1 MEAFFTPYHHLNYM
15 QMRNI
20 FVTKIGNEKYLNEWE
35 FETPKDVRAGA
46 VKELTVNLM
55 TNLKKVNKTS
65 IRKFQMKYK
74 SKKKKTDALTIPKS
88 ALDICFRKK
97 SITMYKSFLGK
108 ENCTF
113 RIGKRQIK
121 KMKNF
126 KIESD
131 SKLFYDGKDFFFL
144 IPYKKQICSEEKKKQ
159 KIVALD
165 PGTRVFQ
172 TGFSEDTIFESHINE
187 EKYLKLR
194 KKISDLQSRRKFKN
208 VKRIYQKMKNMVTD
222 LHWKTIEYLRKNFT
236 DVLIPIFESQKM
248 TNGKSFLSKKT
259 KNLMLNL
266 SHYTFRQRLIEK
278 TKEYRGFN
286 VYTCNEAYTSKTC
299 TKCGNIYNIG
309 SSKTYS
315 CKKCNIVI
323 DRDINASRN
332 IFLKYCSLYS

>member
-1 MEAFFTPYHHLNYM
+1 
-15 QMRNI
+15 MRNI

-144 IPYKKQICSEEKKKQ
+144 IPYKKQICSEEKK
-159 KIVALD
+159 
-165 PGTRVFQ
+165 
-172 TGFSEDTIFESHINE
+172 N
-187 EKYLKLR
+187 
-194 KKISDLQSRRKFKN
+194 
-208 VKRIYQKMKNMVTD
+208 
-222 LHWKTIEYLRKNFT
+222 
-236 DVLIPIFESQKM
+236 
-248 TNGKSFLSKKT
+248 
-259 KNLMLNL
+259 
-266 SHYTFRQRLIEK
+266 
-278 TKEYRGFN
+278 
-286 VYTCNEAYTSKTC
+286 
-299 TKCGNIYNIG
+299 
-309 SSKTYS
+309 S
-315 CKKCNIVI
+315 CI
-323 DRDINASRN
+323 RSRN
-332 IFLKYCSLYS
+332 